1 MNPRNICQFRG
12 TGALV
17 EMGAGKLLA
26 ANGAAALGVIGAAGA
41 VKLLELSWV
50 AGKPSVGA
58 IAENACGAS
67 GAAVPDSGGPQLPH
81 PPPNPI
87 AGA

>member
-1 MNPRNICQFRG
+1 
-12 TGALV
+12 
-17 EMGAGKLLA
+17 
-26 ANGAAALGVIGAAGA
+26 
-41 VKLLELSWV
+41 LLELSWV
-50 AGKPSVGA
+50 VGKPSVGA

-67 GAAVPDSGGPQLPH
+67 GAAVPDSEGPHLPH